1 MSKHKAAILTGGS
14 GFLGKHFI
22 KGLSKN
28 HQTIYILDTKELNK
42 ENKNDF
48 SAIDIQFF
56 NVNVSDENEVVNFF
70 NSISKNDIPLTTLLN
85 AAASNPAINS
95 DGMIDSSKFEDFKL
109 ENFNSSLINSL
120 TGSALMCREF
130 VKHTSIQNNDYEKLI
145 LNVGSDLSV
154 IAPDNRIYEKKG
166 SREEIFKPIEYSI
179 SKHGILGLT
188 KYLAVYLADK
198 NFRVNTLSPTGVF
211 DNQDKEFVNNFSNTV
226 PLGRMLNAEELVSH
240 VSYLT
245 SEDSKFLTG
254 QNILVDGGRSTW

>member
-1 MSKHKAAILTGGS
+1 
-14 GFLGKHFI
+14 
-22 KGLSKN
+22 
-28 HQTIYILDTKELNK
+28 
-42 ENKNDF
+42 
-48 SAIDIQFF
+48 
-56 NVNVSDENEVVNFF
+56 
-70 NSISKNDIPLTTLLN
+70 
-85 AAASNPAINS
+85 
-95 DGMIDSSKFEDFKL
+95 
-109 ENFNSSLINSL
+109 
-120 TGSALMCREF
+120 MCREF

-211 DNQDKEFVNNFSNTV
+211 NNQDKEFVNNFSNTV

>member
-22 KGLSKN
+22 NGLSKN

-42 ENKNDF
+42 EIKNNF
-48 SAIDIQFF
+48 STIDIQFF
-56 NVNVSDENEVVNFF
+56 NVNVSEEKEVVNFF
-70 NSISKNDIPLTTLLN
+70 NSIVENEIPLTTLLN
-85 AAASNPAINS
+85 AAASNPSINL
-95 DGMIDSSKFEDFKL
+95 DGMMDSSKFEDFKVL
-109 ENFNSSLINSL
+109 NFNSSLINSL

-130 VKHTSIQNNDYEKLI
+130 VKLASIQNNGYEKLI
-145 LNVGSDLSV
+145 LNIGSDLSV
-154 IAPDNRIYEKKG
+154 IAPDNRIYEKEG
-166 SREEIFKPIEYSI
+166 SSEEMFKPIEYSI

-211 DNQDKEFVNNFSNTV
+211 NNQDKEFIKNFSNTV
-226 PLGRMLNAEELVSH
+226 PHGRMLNPEELVSH

-254 QNILVDGGRSTW
+254 QNILVDGGRSIW